1 MERQFDQSLKEV
13 KHLLLEMGEK
23 LEIAIDKSVKSL
35 ASLNGIMA
43 RDVLEKD
50 HKIDELEDRI
60 DEKVAQLIATQQPVA
75 KDLRKLIAAMKI
87 ASDMER
93 MADLAANVA
102 EVTVYFVENDLK
114 LFKELKDIPNMARIT
129 QKMVHDGI
137 NSYIDGNVEMS
148 KKMAQ
153 TDDQVDDLYE
163 KVVKELLQMVF
174 HKVDSTDAEKDVALR
189 LCFVA
194 RYLERIADHAT
205 NIGESIVYIETGKRV
220 DLN

>member
-114 LFKELKDIPNMARIT
+114 LFTELKDIPNMARIT

-174 HKVDSTDAEKDVALR
+174 HKVESTDAEKDVALR

>member
-13 KHLLLEMGEK
+13 KRLLLEMGEK

-114 LFKELKDIPNMARIT
+114 LFTELKDIPNMARIT

-174 HKVDSTDAEKDVALR
+174 HKVESTDAEKDVALR